1 MPTND
6 ERRKIAAELREN
18 RDPLT
23 PYNLVDYIFDDPWNH
38 DSGEEVAAR
47 LADLIEPQEWT
58 CHIAEAFHAMALEL
72 ADARTELERQRRL
85 SSIDRE
91 RAEMVSQLEDENL
104 ELKKRLG
111 FFGDLTPPVS
121 WYAAMREENERL
133 NRELMEAMR

>member
-1 MPTND
+1 MSPCIHGEVCREYLRQRRGIICRTCPKGCSFYEPK
-6 ERRKIAAELREN
+6 ER
-18 RDPLT
+18 
-23 PYNLVDYIFDDPWNH
+23 
-38 DSGEEVAAR
+38 
-47 LADLIEPQEWT
+47 T
-58 CHIAEAFHAMALEL
+58 CHIAEAFHEMALEL

-104 ELKKRLG
+104 EFKKRLG

>member
-1 MPTND
+1 MLNEQVVAD
-6 ERRKIAAELREN
+6 NHALIDRNRELECEMVRLKI
-18 RDPLT
+18 
-23 PYNLVDYIFDDPWNH
+23 
-38 DSGEEVAAR
+38 
-47 LADLIEPQEWT
+47 
-58 CHIAEAFHAMALEL
+58 
-72 ADARTELERQRRL
+72 ELERQRRL

-91 RAEMVSQLEDENL
+91 RAVLVDQLEDENL

>member
-1 MPTND
+1 MLND
-6 ERRKIAAELREN
+6 QIAEDNSR
-18 RDPLT
+18 
-23 PYNLVDYIFDDPWNH
+23 
-38 DSGEEVAAR
+38 
-47 LADLIEPQEWT
+47 LIET
-58 CHIAEAFHAMALEL
+58 NRHISEAFHEMALEL
-72 ADARTELERQRRL
+72 ADARAELRRLRRL

>member
-58 CHIAEAFHAMALEL
+58 CHIAEAFHEMALEL
-72 ADARTELERQRRL
+72 ADVRTELERQRRL

-121 WYAAMREENERL
+121 
-133 NRELMEAMR
+133 